1 VKIGHLQREFP
12 DVRLRELA
20 HVCTDPACYPSVYK
34 RELIVDWPL
43 IELAFIEMVDS
54 KLETLSGDLVM
65 ARRVLPALKFD
76 FSGATRI
83 NPFLSISRGLP
94 YIPLLATHFCLS
106 RDLATHGPLGRPNK
120 GLSSMMLGLIR

>member
-1 VKIGHLQREFP
+1 M
-12 DVRLRELA
+12 
-20 HVCTDPACYPSVYK
+20 
-34 RELIVDWPL
+34 DWPL

-65 ARRVLPALKFD
+65 ARVLPALKVD

-106 RDLATHGPLGRPNK
+106 RDLATHRPLGRPNK
-120 GLSSMMLGLIR
+120 GLSSMMPGLIR